1 MILSNGLVVFP
12 YYFCKAKPIG
22 EPLPKL
28 ELSDE
33 LRSFYSQ
40 HDLLLYYDPNWEE
53 NMNNITDE
61 EKIKLAEMGKMM
73 EEKLV
78 KCIIAGEVD
87 IDDLDISE
95 SYKNKIMNL
104 VAQVNKNI

>member
-1 MILSNGLVVFP
+1 MILSNGLCVFP
-12 YYFCKAKPIG
+12 YFLCKPKPMIG
-22 EPLPKL
+22 NPLPKIKIDRDIP
-28 ELSDE
+28 SK
-33 LRSFYSQ
+33 YY
-40 HDLLLYYDPNWEE
+40 HKLLYDPNWEE
-53 NMNNITDE
+53 NMNNITYE

-87 IDDLDISE
+87 INDLDISE

-104 VAQVNKNI
+104 VTQVDKNI

>member
-1 MILSNGLVVFP
+1 
-12 YYFCKAKPIG
+12 
-22 EPLPKL
+22 
-28 ELSDE
+28 
-33 LRSFYSQ
+33 
-40 HDLLLYYDPNWEE
+40 
-53 NMNNITDE
+53 
-61 EKIKLAEMGKMM
+61 MM

-104 VAQVNKNI
+104 VAHVNKNI

>member
-1 MILSNGLVVFP
+1 MILSNGLVIFP
-12 YYFCKAKPIG
+12 YVLCKAKPIG

-33 LRSFYSQ
+33 LCSFYSQ
-40 HDLLLYYDPNWEE
+40 QDSLLHYDPNWEE

-73 EEKLV
+73 EEKIV

-104 VAQVNKNI
+104 VAQVDKNI

>member
-1 MILSNGLVVFP
+1 MGYLCLSLFLVADFLSK
-12 YYFCKAKPIG
+12 YYH
-22 EPLPKL
+22 
-28 ELSDE
+28 
-33 LRSFYSQ
+33 Q
-40 HDLLLYYDPNWEE
+40 LLYDPNWEE

-87 IDDLDISE
+87 INDLDISE

-104 VAQVNKNI
+104 VAQVDKNI

>member
-1 MILSNGLVVFP
+1 MILSNGLCVFP
-12 YYFCKAKPIG
+12 YFLCKPKPMIG
-22 EPLPKL
+22 NPLPKIKIDRDIP
-28 ELSDE
+28 SK
-33 LRSFYSQ
+33 YYHQ
-40 HDLLLYYDPNWEE
+40 LLYDPNCEE

-78 KCIIAGEVD
+78 KCIIVGEVD
-87 IDDLDISE
+87 INDLDISE

-104 VAQVNKNI
+104 VAQVDKNI

>member
-1 MILSNGLVVFP
+1 MIGN
-12 YYFCKAKPIG
+12 
-22 EPLPKL
+22 PLPKIKKDRDIP
-28 ELSDE
+28 SK
-33 LRSFYSQ
+33 YYQ
-40 HDLLLYYDPNWEE
+40 LLYYDPNWEE

-61 EKIKLAEMGKMM
+61 EKIKLAEMEEMM

-87 IDDLDISE
+87 INDLDISE

-104 VAQVNKNI
+104 VAQVDKNI

>member
-1 MILSNGLVVFP
+1 MILSNGLCVLP
-12 YYFCKAKPIG
+12 YFLCKPKPMIG
-22 EPLPKL
+22 KPLPKIKVNR
-28 ELSDE
+28 DIPPK
-33 LRSFYSQ
+33 YSQ
-40 HDLLLYYDPNWEE
+40 LLYDPNWEE

-61 EKIKLAEMGKMM
+61 EKIKLAEMEKMM

-87 IDDLDISE
+87 INDLDISE

-104 VAQVNKNI
+104 VAQVDKNI

>member
-1 MILSNGLVVFP
+1 MIGN
-12 YYFCKAKPIG
+12 
-22 EPLPKL
+22 PLPKIKIDRDIP
-28 ELSDE
+28 SK
-33 LRSFYSQ
+33 YYHQ
-40 HDLLLYYDPNWEE
+40 LLYDPNWEE

-87 IDDLDISE
+87 INDLDISE

-104 VAQVNKNI
+104 VAHVNKNI

>member
-1 MILSNGLVVFP
+1 MILSNGLCVLP
-12 YYFCKAKPIG
+12 YFLCKPKPMIG
-22 EPLPKL
+22 NPLPKIKVNRYIPP
-28 ELSDE
+28 EY
-33 LRSFYSQ
+33 YSQ
-40 HDLLLYYDPNWEE
+40 LLYDLNWEE
-53 NMNNITDE
+53 NMNNITDD

-104 VAQVNKNI
+104 VAHVNKNI